1 MVEQV
6 LMMLL
11 FAEGL
16 IGCLLAI
23 RYFELKMTFSSYI
36 CINKSGYGIF
46 WRKSKLKKKIRYR
59 FIFDKLSFIHTPSKN
74 ADLY

>member
-1 MVEQV
+1 MVEPV
-6 LMMLL
+6 LMTLL

-16 IGCLLAI
+16 IGCVLAI

-46 WRKSKLKKKIRYR
+46 LEKKKAGKNIRYC

>member
-36 CINKSGYGIF
+36 CINQSGYGIF
-46 WRKSKLKKKIRYR
+46 WRKSKLKKHTI
-59 FIFDKLSFIHTPSKN
+59 SF
-74 ADLY
+74 YF